1 MVSLYGLEGLRLG
14 VEGLR
19 FRFRV
24 QGIGVSTPLLE
35 SIGELHGQEHG
46 NRHGDLG
53 LPCV

>member
-1 MVSLYGLEGLRLG
+1 MVSLYGLEDLRIR

-24 QGIGVSTPLLE
+24 QGLGVSTPLLE
-35 SIGELHGQEHG
+35 NIGELHGQEHG

-53 LPCV
+53 FHSV